1 MAAPGVSGRAA
12 PGGVEA
18 ASGGAG
24 RVDLAAVD
32 EGELAGGR
40 AGGGGGGA
48 VVLTVAPVP
57 GQMVGQAVSGRAAP
71 GPGEA
76 ARRGAGGEGDAL
88 VDEGEDTGGLHH
100 GSSAVSVAG
109 AGVACRRARSCYGAA
124 SCG

>member
-1 MAAPGVSGRAA
+1 MAAPGVSSRAA

-40 AGGGGGGA
+40 AGGGGGGGA
-48 VVLTVAPVP
+48 VVLTVSPVA
-57 GQMVGQAVSGRAAP
+57 GQMVSQGVGGRAAP
-71 GPGEA
+71 WPGEP

-100 GSSAVSVAG
+100 GSGVVSVAG
-109 AGVACRRARSCYGAA
+109 GGAARSR
-124 SCG
+124 